1 MALIVLQLECKFLAE
16 QHVKEGE
23 ELVLIWALEDSRRR
37 LVVFGIRQEF
47 VVELGGVAAAG
58 EAVRPSISL
67 TVREREDRG
76 LVKCFASSFA
86 NLGEPK

>member
-1 MALIVLQLECKFLAE
+1 M
-16 QHVKEGE
+16 KEGE
-23 ELVLIWALEDSRRR
+23 ELVLIWALEDSRKR

-47 VVELGGVAAAG
+47 VVVELGGVAAAG

>member
-47 VVELGGVAAAG
+47 VVLELGGVAAAG

-67 TVREREDRG
+67 TVRERERT
-76 LVKCFASSFA
+76 VAS
-86 NLGEPK
+86 